1 MRRIRL
7 LLVAAAVVLVGLFG
21 FAGVATA
28 APTQKG
34 ASVQSPATEEAV
46 HEAEENGATEA
57 DAECIEIIAE
67 GGTVDDCQEA
77 PNPLLPE
84 TNEIIWGAFG
94 FAVVFFFLWKF
105 GVPQAKKAMEARTER
120 IRGDLDAAEANRT
133 EAETVLAEYQ
143 RQLADARNESAR
155 IIEEARQ
162 TADAMKADLQARA
175 DADITEQRQRAAAD
189 IEAAK
194 AQALTD
200 LRSEVASLAIGAA
213 EEVVGHSLDQ
223 ATNEALVEDYIN
235 RVGATT

>member
-7 LLVAAAVVLVGLFG
+7 LLAAAAVVLVGLFG
-21 FAGVATA
+21 FTHAATA
-28 APTQKG
+28 APTQEG
-34 ASVQSPATEEAV
+34 EGGSDPVEEVV
-46 HEAEENGATEA
+46 HEAEENGATHA
-57 DAECIEIIAE
+57 DAECIEILAE
-67 GGTVDDCQEA
+67 GGTVEECQEA

-143 RQLADARNESAR
+143 SQLADARNESAR

-175 DADITEQRQRAAAD
+175 DADIAEQRQRAAAD

-194 AQALTD
+194 AQAHTD

-213 EEVVGHSLDQ
+213 EEVVGHNLDQ
-223 ATNEALVEDYIN
+223 DTNTALVEDYIN
-235 RVGATT
+235 RVGATS

>member
-7 LLVAAAVVLVGLFG
+7 LLAAAAVVLVGLFG
-21 FAGVATA
+21 FASVATA
-28 APTQKG
+28 APTQEG
-34 ASVQSPATEEAV
+34 EGGSDPVEEVV
-46 HEAEENGATEA
+46 HEAEENGATHA
-57 DAECIEIIAE
+57 DAECIEILAE
-67 GGTVDDCQEA
+67 GGTVEECQEA

-143 RQLADARNESAR
+143 SQLADARNESAR

-175 DADITEQRQRAAAD
+175 DADIAEQRQRAAAD

-194 AQALTD
+194 AQAHTD

-213 EEVVGHSLDQ
+213 EEVVGHNLDQ
-223 ATNEALVEDYIN
+223 DTNTALVEDYIN
-235 RVGATT
+235 RVGATS

>member
-7 LLVAAAVVLVGLFG
+7 LLAAAAVVLVGLFG
-21 FAGVATA
+21 FAGVAAA

-34 ASVQSPATEEAV
+34 ASAQTPVDEVV
-46 HEAEENGATEA
+46 HEAEENGATHA
-57 DAECIEIIAE
+57 DAECIEILAE
-67 GGTVDDCQEA
+67 GGTVDECQEA

-143 RQLADARNESAR
+143 SQLADARNESAR

-200 LRSEVASLAIGAA
+200 LRSEVANLAIGAA
-213 EEVVGHSLDQ
+213 EEVVGHNLDQ
-223 ATNEALVEDYIN
+223 DTNTALVEDYIN
-235 RVGATT
+235 RVGAPT

>member
-7 LLVAAAVVLVGLFG
+7 LLAAAAVVFVGLFG
-21 FAGVATA
+21 FAHVASA
-28 APTQKG
+28 APAQENPVEQ
-34 ASVQSPATEEAV
+34 VQ
-46 HEAEENGATEA
+46 HEAEENGATH
-57 DAECIEIIAE
+57 DATECIELLAE
-67 GGTVDDCQEA
+67 GKTVDDCQAA

-84 TNEIIWGAFG
+84 VNEIIWGAFG

-120 IRGDLDAAEANRT
+120 IRSDLDAAEANRT
-133 EAETVLAEYQ
+133 EAATVLAEYQ
-143 RQLADARNESAR
+143 GQLADARNESAR

-175 DADITEQRQRAAAD
+175 EADITEQRQRAAAD

-213 EEVVGHSLDQ
+213 EEVVGRSLDQ
-223 ATNEALVEDYIN
+223 DTNTALVEDYID
-235 RVGATT
+235 RVGATS